1 MREVLGVG
9 TKYEK
14 IFAKSVP
21 IYLSPCG
28 RDSDFNSLAERLSEA
43 KC

>member
-21 IYLSPCG
+21 IYLSPC
-28 RDSDFNSLAERLSEA
+28 AEEKAISTA
-43 KC
+43 